1 MVSPDCLD
9 PAPASGV
16 TAMGTIDHEG
26 GILEVVEESEHFYG
40 SSSAASFMR
49 QAVETANGP
58 SYSPHR
64 GNASA
69 ESVSARQGQKQ
80 TTEGQG
86 FMSRAYSENFSLAPR
101 SLADHLLSRFW
112 DKVYYLYP
120 VFHRPAFDCA
130 YRDLWEAPTD
140 ENNSDSTPNVGLGS
154 PPSGGTHTML
164 FHCALNIMFAI
175 GVSFSDIP
183 SAEKEAAAAKTF
195 IGLDLLDINNIG
207 LLQVMLLVTV
217 FLQSTPFPSR
227 CWHAI
232 GIACRVAQGLGL
244 HTSKPRR
251 GEGQLEI
258 EISRRVWQGCVIPD
272 MLCHLLKDIL
282 GQVYQ
287 GDNFGQLSEPTPP
300 GKYAEDFTA
309 ILQLERRLLMY
320 QESLPPILSWLRP

>member
-1 MVSPDCLD
+1 
-9 PAPASGV
+9 
-16 TAMGTIDHEG
+16 MGTIDHEG
-26 GILEVVEESEHFYG
+26 DILEVVEESEHFYG

-58 SYSPHR
+58 SYSPYR

-86 FMSRAYSENFSLAPR
+86 FMSRAYSENYSLPPR

-120 VFHRPAFDCA
+120 VFHRPAFERA

-140 ENNSDSTPNVGLGS
+140 ENNSDSIPNVGLGS
-154 PPSGGTHTML
+154 PPSGGAHTML

-183 SAEKEAAAAKTF
+183 SAEKEAAAGTFFQKAKTF

-207 LLQVMLLVTV
+207 LVQVMLLVTV

-251 GEGQLEI
+251 GEGPLEI
-258 EISRRVWQGCVIPD
+258 EISRRVWQGCVILD
-272 MLCHLLKDIL
+272 MY
-282 GQVYQ
+282 VAPSP
-287 GDNFGQLSEPTPP
+287 LSC
-300 GKYAEDFTA
+300 
-309 ILQLERRLLMY
+309 
-320 QESLPPILSWLRP
+320 LSFLNAARDA